1 MLSVHVPQTALHARQ
16 PDLRPLKTPGTLIK
30 KKLPRFKAA
39 PFIISHATYAACNT
53 TYITKLLITYFELTW
68 LK

>member
-1 MLSVHVPQTALHARQ
+1 MLSVHVPQTALPARQ
-16 PDLRPLKTPGTLIK
+16 PDLRPVKTPGTLIK

-39 PFIISHATYAACNT
+39 PFIISHTAYAVYHNP
-53 TYITKLLITYFELTW
+53 YFALTW